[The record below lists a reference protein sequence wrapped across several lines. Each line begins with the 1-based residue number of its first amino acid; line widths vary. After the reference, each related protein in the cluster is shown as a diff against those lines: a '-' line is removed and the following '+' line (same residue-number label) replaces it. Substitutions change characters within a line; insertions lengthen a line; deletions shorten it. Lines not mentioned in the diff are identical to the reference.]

1 MLNIPINGY
10 IILLF
15 NLIPNIKIMNNSKTN
30 IYIND
35 TNNGLRISYDS
46 YEPWYIK
53 TARIK
58 AFYDSAHKWCSKIN
72 LFQKQIAHIK
82 KVMSWNGYP
91 RYVRNKI
98 TKLLEN
104 WKNTKN
110 NNSLEQQEIARIFC
124 RIPYAGAQ
132 GET

>member
-46 YEPWYIK
+46 CEPWYIK

-58 AFYDSAHKWCSKIN
+58 AFYDSAHK
-72 LFQKQIAHIK
+72 
-82 KVMSWNGYP
+82 
-91 RYVRNKI
+91 
-98 TKLLEN
+98 
-104 WKNTKN
+104 
-110 NNSLEQQEIARIFC
+110 
-124 RIPYAGAQ
+124 
-132 GET
+132 

>member
-35 TNNGLRISYDS
+35 TNDGLRISYDR
-46 YEPWYIK
+46 YEPWHIK

-58 AFYDSAHKWCSKIN
+58 AFYDSAHK
-72 LFQKQIAHIK
+72 
-82 KVMSWNGYP
+82 
-91 RYVRNKI
+91 
-98 TKLLEN
+98 
-104 WKNTKN
+104 
-110 NNSLEQQEIARIFC
+110 
-124 RIPYAGAQ
+124 
-132 GET
+132 